1 MIATKYVDRL
11 EEAAKVIGSINTII
25 VEKDAEGKTILVGEN
40 YDWAGVHNSLVL
52 SLPETDQAKEK
63 PFGEGKN
70 GFIIGGG
77 SSGPVCDPP
86 PSPAGR
92 HSRER
97 ARGGG
102 GTPKLGQSG

>member
-25 VEKDAEGKTILVGEN
+25 VEKDAQGKTVLVGEN
-40 YDWAGVHNSLVL
+40 YDWAGVHNALVL
-52 SLPETDQAKEK
+52 SLPEEEQKKPK

-77 SSGPVCDPP
+77 TSGLGT
-86 PSPAGR
+86 AG
-92 HSRER
+92 
-97 ARGGG
+97 
-102 GTPKLGQSG
+102 